1 MQSETDGSGTES
13 SWSLVG
19 SDGDLELDFDA
30 SSISDHSEAPQL
42 ENPTLLTESD
52 LSECDED
59 AIEYDCAT
67 ESERYDEDE
76 NATDVEEI
84 NEISKV
90 SSTQIGEIFESEE
103 ESSSEKTNDDAFCF
117 TVDLRNE
124 RRVQIFAIGSVIAAL
139 LMAVV
144 FRGPLAVHQLQYE
157 RLSHQE
163 PIDEFAFADPAILH
177 NPLQDYS
184 RLTELPNEMD
194 DLERCY
200 QNLDETTRSASAN
213 SVLMRYM
220 RMKNNRLESLLSE
233 LQTLVN
239 VQKRELEQVQQK
251 QWTTE
256 SRLLQPVS
264 EAESVLSSVEIS
276 PCSSSKDIP
285 PTSLPSS
292 AFVQPSLLPGDER
305 PSSHFETCS
314 KTEPSFMNL
323 TRSFFDQVIRF
334 ANTTALSA
342 LNEGQADLSRL
353 STWLQTKTLTT
364 LPRVVEKLEN
374 VRSNWRLKFRSYLK
388 RVGSALSSPIITGL
402 TRSTNGTPSVVGKI
416 KRQLKSAIK
425 TISNVRWLRINE
437 PDVCENDWTCDQLV
451 PFADH
456 LNQSALFRER
466 ISKKQVDSYVTFLK
480 HIPKRQCQFN
490 STLMSCE
497 RCFWTGNCIKTKK
510 ACNVRR
516 WQRQKRVDPVIFL
529 AHDAEAR
536 QMLEKLGWIPS
547 KVEQPCM
554 PKEPLGPPRQSR
566 RKPKESKK
574 QTEETNA
581 DQPRC
586 EKKRAEKRR
595 PSNLPNSWFIR
606 RHAQRQILRQ
616 SGRLSDWFLAR
627 GSHRAALRR
636 N

>member
-19 SDGDLELDFDA
+19 SDGDLELDFDV

-42 ENPTLLTESD
+42 VDPTLSTTDSD

-67 ESERYDEDE
+67 ESERYEEDE

-84 NEISKV
+84 NEIV
-90 SSTQIGEIFESEE
+90 EEPSTQADETLQSEE
-103 ESSSEKTNDDAFCF
+103 ESRALEKNDYETFCF

-139 LMAVV
+139 LMAIV

-157 RLSHQE
+157 RLGYQK
-163 PIDEFAFADPAILH
+163 PIDEFAFADPAILN

-184 RLTELPNEMD
+184 RPTELPNEID

-200 QNLDETTRSASAN
+200 QNLDETARSASAN

-251 QWTTE
+251 QWITE

-264 EAESVLSSVEIS
+264 EAESVLSSVEMS
-276 PCSSSKDIP
+276 PCSSSKVIP
-285 PTSLPSS
+285 PTSLPTS
-292 AFVQPSLLPGDER
+292 ASVHPSLLPEDER
-305 PSSHFETCS
+305 PSPHFETCS
-314 KTEPSFMNL
+314 KAEPSFMNL

-342 LNEGQADLSRL
+342 LSEGRTDLSRL

-425 TISNVRWLRINE
+425 TISNARWLQINE

-466 ISKKQVDSYVTFLK
+466 ISKKQADSYVTFLK

-510 ACNVRR
+510 S
-516 WQRQKRVDPVIFL
+516 L
-529 AHDAEAR
+529 
-536 QMLEKLGWIPS
+536 
-547 KVEQPCM
+547 
-554 PKEPLGPPRQSR
+554 
-566 RKPKESKK
+566 
-574 QTEETNA
+574 
-581 DQPRC
+581 
-586 EKKRAEKRR
+586 
-595 PSNLPNSWFIR
+595 
-606 RHAQRQILRQ
+606 
-616 SGRLSDWFLAR
+616 
-627 GSHRAALRR
+627 
-636 N
+636 